1 MNEGMDPD
9 AFQMDIDPSLS
20 LTAEGLWSDEES
32 LYNPNSDSDDPD
44 LSTSTPSAP
53 SKRKVTSPFPFEV
66 LMNRAADENTRF
78 LHLHKSRISSLMLPH
93 YTPQAT

>member
-1 MNEGMDPD
+1 MNEEMDPD
-9 AFQMDIDPSLS
+9 PSQMDLDPSLS

-53 SKRKVTSPFPFEV
+53 AKRKVPSLSFEV
-66 LMNRAADENTRF
+66 LTSRAADENMKS
-78 LHLHKSRISSLMLPH
+78 LHLHKSRIYCLMLPR
-93 YTPQAT
+93 YTPQVT